1 MLLICTQDE
10 AATSAATVEP
20 TDSRLAIKVL
30 HDAALPHNAVRQWV
44 VFSDL
49 HVRAGSLSVC
59 LAVLDRV
66 RREAEARPHSGVLFL
81 GAYVYNVYA

>member
-1 MLLICTQDE
+1 MCTQDQ
-10 AATSAATVEP
+10 AATGPAIADP
-20 TDSRLAIKVL
+20 ADSRLAIEVL
-30 HDAALPHNAVRQWV
+30 HDAALPHNDVRQWV

-81 GAYVYNVYA
+81 GAFTL